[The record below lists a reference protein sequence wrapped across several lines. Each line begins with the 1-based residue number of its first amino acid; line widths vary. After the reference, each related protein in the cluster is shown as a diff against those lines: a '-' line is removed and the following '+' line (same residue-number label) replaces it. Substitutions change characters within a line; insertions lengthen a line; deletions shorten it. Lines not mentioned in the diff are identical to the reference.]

1 MSTDMQ
7 TLDATLE
14 ERIDEAFG
22 ENTEDIARVDARAAE
37 LLDGHDA
44 ITWEA
49 DASTFAFSHVSRSA
63 EAVLG
68 YPVSRWTGEPTFWA
82 DVVVHDADRDE
93 AVSFCV
99 AETGQCRDHAFEYR
113 ARAVDGRV
121 VRLRDYVR
129 VIADA
134 AGRPSRLRGI
144 MVVVPAGR
152 VY

>member
-1 MSTDMQ
+1 MSDML

-22 ENTEDIARVDARAAE
+22 ENTDDIALVDARAAE
-37 LLDGHDA
+37 LLAEHDA

-68 YPVSRWTGEPTFWA
+68 YPVARWTGEPTFWA
-82 DVVVHDADRDE
+82 DVVVHQADRDE

-113 ARAVDGRV
+113 AKAVDGKV

-129 VIADA
+129 VITGVT
-134 AGRPSRLRGI
+134 GRPERLRGI

>member
-1 MSTDMQ
+1 MSDMQ

-22 ENTEDIARVDARAAE
+22 ENTDAVAGVDARAAE
-37 LLDGHDA
+37 LLAGHDA

-49 DASTFAFSHVSRSA
+49 DASTFAFSYVSRSA
-63 EAVLG
+63 EVVLG
-68 YPVSRWTGEPTFWA
+68 YPVERWTGEPTFWA
-82 DVVVHDADRDE
+82 DVVVHQADRDE

-129 VIADA
+129 VIPDA

-144 MVVVPAGR
+144 MVVVPTGR